1 MSWAKGN
8 GGTQRRTRRREGQLQ
23 PPGQSVE
30 KVCNNLFNVFGACAN
45 LNLKISVSLQILYN
59 IYLDILFFVIFKLG

>member
-45 LNLKISVSLQILYN
+45 LNFKNFSEFSNTVQCIW
-59 IYLDILFFVIFKLG
+59 IYVFFVIFKLG

>member
-1 MSWAKGN
+1 MSWAKGS
-8 GGTQRRTRRREGQLQ
+8 GGTQRRTRRREGQLE
-23 PPGQSVE
+23 PPDKSVE